1 VPWGAVGAGVAS
13 TVIDS
18 EVAVHMSSTTARLS
32 TDHQPRLALALALL
46 GVPGSTIA
54 WDLPA
59 GGFWIGMPLAV
70 AAIAIGLRARAD
82 AGATGRRMAAAAIVL
97 GAIEILFTVAW
108 TVAG

>member
-1 VPWGAVGAGVAS
+1 MSASPVTAVP
-13 TVIDS
+13 
-18 EVAVHMSSTTARLS
+18 TAHAR
-32 TDHQPRLALALALL
+32 QNARLALLLALL

-70 AAIAIGLRARAD
+70 AAIVIGLRAHPGAD
-82 AGATGRRMAAAAIVL
+82 RVGRRMAVAAIALATV
-97 GAIEILFTVAW
+97 EILFTVSW